1 MVLNTTNLDE
11 PWYYEN
17 YNVYYGTKG
26 QAKQLALVDVGLDAK
41 TISGEEVT
49 FLNIKVKRSKEQDIV
64 EFEGEYIQRYKIK
77 TKKRKKSIEELP
89 IDKFCYVQNSRN
101 YVGDSVLWWAK
112 NGCGYTTDLS
122 KAHKYSGE
130 EIRKFN
136 PRNTDVI
143 WE

>member
-49 FLNIKVKRSKEQDIV
+49 FLNIKVKRS
-64 EFEGEYIQRYKIK
+64 RY
-77 TKKRKKSIEELP
+77 
-89 IDKFCYVQNSRN
+89 C
-101 YVGDSVLWWAK
+101 
-112 NGCGYTTDLS
+112 
-122 KAHKYSGE
+122 
-130 EIRKFN
+130 
-136 PRNTDVI
+136 
-143 WE
+143 